1 MGVTFSEILIYSFID
16 QPLGVSTPE
25 NEKKPFVCEGEYTK
39 YGSEFRV
46 VSLWAVEDNTDMR
59 NIPELNEPLR
69 MPNGDDN
76 MAEVLR
82 NEEKVKHR
90 RRKKKETGEM
100 RQQTLEE
107 TGGVAVNVDMDE
119 EDLLKGV
126 APTNTLYDEYMALL
140 NEVKQGTK
148 GGRYSYSLE
157 QERERRGA
165 HYVSWQRHSSRTSGT
180 R

>member
-1 MGVTFSEILIYSFID
+1 MLLVRRSVYKAALTNLELLRRPKDVQDNYYYFID

-25 NEKKPFVCEGEYTK
+25 NERKPFVCEGEYTK

-119 EDLLKGV
+119 EDLLR
-126 APTNTLYDEYMALL
+126 A
-140 NEVKQGTK
+140 
-148 GGRYSYSLE
+148 
-157 QERERRGA
+157 
-165 HYVSWQRHSSRTSGT
+165 
-180 R
+180 